1 MDLNALA
8 LFAKVAETLSF
19 SEASRRLNIPVSTV
33 SRKIA
38 ELEDQLGVRLLER
51 STRSLRLTDVGEDV
65 LDHARV
71 SADTMEAVTSL
82 VSNTVEDVKGVVR
95 LSAPPSIS
103 DSLLVPIISA
113 FQTKYPDV
121 KVRVMITNRLVDPI
135 AEGIDIVLRVG
146 RLEDSRLVV
155 RKLLTYRHQLVAAP
169 EYIKKYGTPSVPDE
183 LAQHRL
189 LAFSFWTPERSWTFV
204 NGSER
209 RKLTIEPH
217 LQMNDYAG
225 QAEALLALGGIGDLP
240 PIVLP
245 HLMRE
250 GRLVEVM
257 PEWTF
262 RPLDLSLVHLGKKHM
277 PRPIRLFK
285 QMAVEMAPKLFP
297 ALPC

>member
-51 STRSLRLTDVGEDV
+51 STRSLRLTDIGEEV

-82 VSNTVEDVKGVVR
+82 VSNTVEDVRGVVR

-113 FQTKYPDV
+113 FQAKYPDV

-135 AEGIDIVLRVG
+135 SEGIDIVLRVG

-169 EYIKKYGTPSVPDE
+169 GYIEKFGMPSVPDE

-189 LAFSFWTPERSWTFV
+189 LAFSFWTPERSWTFI

-225 QAEALLALGGIGDLP
+225 QAEALLAQAGIGDLP

-245 HLMRE
+245 NLMRE
-250 GRLVEVM
+250 GRLIEVM

-297 ALPC
+297 SLPC

>member
-103 DSLLVPIISA
+103 DSLLVPIVSA
-113 FQTKYPDV
+113 FQAKYPDV

-146 RLEDSRLVV
+146 RLQDSRLVV

-169 EYIKKYGTPSVPDE
+169 EYIKKHGMPSVPDE

-297 ALPC
+297 ELPC